1 MRDFQKITIVCSE
14 KPTTSNINS
23 KLQWFGTSLGLFT
36 LRDKDKSY
44 YRIFIELIKG
54 AKHKKRMTSDE
65 LAEQLHLSR
74 GTVVHHLNKLI
85 DAGIAVP
92 LKNTYILRVD
102 KLTELVDVL
111 EKDILESLKDIRS
124 IAEELDSWLG
134 L

>member
-1 MRDFQKITIVCSE
+1 MREFQKITIVCSE
-14 KPTTSNINS
+14 KPTTTNINS

-85 DAGIAVP
+85 DAGIAIP
-92 LKNTYILRVD
+92 YKNTYILRVD
-102 KLTELVDVL
+102 KLTELVDEL
-111 EKDILESLKDIRS
+111 EKDILESLKEIRS